1 MRDNPG
7 RELILALFPANQYSD
22 RHLLALAFQFSAS
35 ETRPLSNCLTKER
48 TIVTWAKFLLASLA
62 IFIASSLFNFAI
74 HGYILQP
81 EYRTYPGLLRDL
93 ADSQSHTL
101 YLILSFLIFSPA
113 FVWIY
118 SRGVSSAPWIGQG
131 VRYAIAVWFIATVSR
146 YFTYYAI
153 QPWSA
158 GTVLRQIFYEL
169 PMMIVLGLIV
179 AWFFR
184 GSAISKAA

>member
-1 MRDNPG
+1 M
-7 RELILALFPANQYSD
+7 
-22 RHLLALAFQFSAS
+22 
-35 ETRPLSNCLTKER
+35 
-48 TIVTWAKFLLASLA
+48 TWAKFLLASLA
-62 IFIASSLFNFAI
+62 VFIASSLFNFAI
-74 HGYILQP
+74 HGFILQP

-113 FVWIY
+113 FVWMY
-118 SRGVSSAPWIGQG
+118 SRGVSSAPWVGQG
-131 VRYAIAVWFIATVSR
+131 VRYAIAIWFIATVSR
-146 YFTYYAI
+146 YLTYYAI

-158 GTVLRQIFYEL
+158 GTVLRQIVYEL

-184 GSAISKAA
+184 DSSVSKAA